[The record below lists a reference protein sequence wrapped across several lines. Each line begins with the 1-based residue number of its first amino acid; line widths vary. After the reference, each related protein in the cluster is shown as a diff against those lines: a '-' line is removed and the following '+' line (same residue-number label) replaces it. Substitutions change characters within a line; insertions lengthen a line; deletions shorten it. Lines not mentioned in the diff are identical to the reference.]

1 MREFI
6 ETYKEH
12 QEEIEFF
19 IQESIKNLGNLFIH
33 KNDNFAKVFNVFPS
47 LELIYFTNK
56 DTKIQSA
63 SNYYRNRLDPEAQG
77 KNRSHLISKLEF
89 KEEDIAFSK
98 PYISSATRNT
108 CITVTIKE
116 NDQII
121 FLDFRL
127 DILLEKL
134 NLIELN
140 QTFHKVTKA
149 FYITAGF
156 SMVLLSIMTI
166 GYSLYEFVYY
176 IFMETTL
183 TLEMIFKPI
192 IALTLSIAIFDLAKT
207 ILEQEVFFKSYA
219 KNSKI
224 ETKVLTKFLSTII
237 IALSIEA
244 LIVVFKIALHDYDKM
259 INAFYLIA
267 GISLILISLTT
278 FIHFSNKKQK

>member
-33 KNDNFAKVFNVFPS
+33 KNDNFAKVFSVFPS

-121 FLDFRL
+121 FLDFIL

-176 IFMETTL
+176 IFMGND
-183 TLEMIFKPI
+183 F
-192 IALTLSIAIFDLAKT
+192 
-207 ILEQEVFFKSYA
+207 
-219 KNSKI
+219 
-224 ETKVLTKFLSTII
+224 
-237 IALSIEA
+237 
-244 LIVVFKIALHDYDKM
+244 
-259 INAFYLIA
+259 
-267 GISLILISLTT
+267 
-278 FIHFSNKKQK
+278 